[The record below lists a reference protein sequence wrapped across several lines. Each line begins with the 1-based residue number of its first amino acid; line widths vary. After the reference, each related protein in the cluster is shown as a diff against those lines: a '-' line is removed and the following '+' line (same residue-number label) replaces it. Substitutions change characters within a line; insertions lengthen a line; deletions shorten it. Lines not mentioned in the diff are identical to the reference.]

1 MTRQEQLDYI
11 KHLEDEVTL
20 LTSLLR
26 VNIRKDLVPKLQPY
40 RRLNMLCKKE
50 PPGIL

>member
-1 MTRQEQLDYI
+1 MSSQEQLDYI
-11 KHLEDEVTL
+11 KYLEDEVIR

-26 VNIRKDLVPKLQPY
+26 VNLKKDLAPKLNPY
-40 RRLNMLCKKE
+40 RRLNLLSRE